1 MVIDKTPW
9 LKIKARFESGK
20 PVPAVARSMAEE
32 VLGERFVRAGKG
44 RRPDARDLA
53 AGDDIFRDEGMVL

>member
-44 RRPDARDLA
+44 RRPDARDLV